1 MVLTDRGSQL
11 GTWPT
16 EAVAVRDVTNPA
28 ALRAREVP
36 TLCPPQM
43 GKRRPGPNKAFPPN
57 PPQEL
62 DSGLAFPPT
71 P

>member
-1 MVLTDRGSQL
+1 MVLTYRGPQL

-16 EAVAVRDVTNPA
+16 EDMAVRDVTNPA
-28 ALRAREVP
+28 ALRAREAP
-36 TLCPPQM
+36 TLRPPQT
-43 GKRRPGPNKAFPPN
+43 GKRRPGPNEALPPN
-57 PPQEL
+57 PPREL